1 MLPPKKCSFESKII
15 NTSNNSSLQT
25 QALAISRIRP
35 DAYRPKSCS
44 NSDSDSKTPL
54 KISRTTIQSPRS
66 AARILRKLMSRSQEE
81 LWILALC
88 PGKKILGV
96 ELLFR
101 GTADSCQAHPR
112 DIFRYLCL
120 ANASCFIVAHNHP
133 SQDPEP
139 SENDWQFTQRLSVA
153 ASIFGISLIDHLVVT
168 KSNHRSLAALRP
180 QLFVGSSEPAP
191 APIQGFSSDYVH
203 LSEHR

>member
-1 MLPPKKCSFESKII
+1 
-15 NTSNNSSLQT
+15 
-25 QALAISRIRP
+25 
-35 DAYRPKSCS
+35 
-44 NSDSDSKTPL
+44 
-54 KISRTTIQSPRS
+54 
-66 AARILRKLMSRSQEE
+66 MSRSQEE

-120 ANASCFIVAHNHP
+120 ANASSFIVAHNHP

-139 SENDWQFTQRLSVA
+139 SEHDWQFTQRVSVA
-153 ASIFGISLIDHLVVT
+153 ASIFGISLIDHIVVT
-168 KSNHRSLAALRP
+168 ESRYRSLATIRP
-180 QLFVGSSEPAP
+180 HLFGGVNEPAP
-191 APIQGFSSDYVH
+191 AQNQDFSLDYVH